1 MIRCGRR
8 VLQISVLAAILIT
21 PVPHSLARVVP
32 DDGVSEEEY
41 GIYASAIQQFY
52 LSPEARP
59 TKFLM
64 IEERTFKYDF
74 SVGDNDE
81 PWKEKHKSLNIEE
94 STGEDYETKNSQKW
108 LLKKDNFKLPV
119 KHDFITDLDLKAI
132 FHGHWGEL
140 EWIQYYRR
148 FPESTGFIMLSRVG
162 FNTAHTQAL
171 LYIGSR
177 CGPGCGE
184 IHFLFLEKSNGAWV
198 VKKELRKKSFG

>member
-1 MIRCGRR
+1 MIRCARGILQLSILSA
-8 VLQISVLAAILIT
+8 VLLT
-21 PVPHSLARVVP
+21 PVPAMNNRVVA

-41 GIYASAIQQFY
+41 ALYATAIQQYY

-74 SVGDNDE
+74 TVGENDE
-81 PWKEKHKSLNIEE
+81 PWKEKHKGLNIEE
-94 STGEDYETKNSQKW
+94 SAVDDYETKNSQKW
-108 LLKKDNFKLPV
+108 LLKKDDFKLPV
-119 KHDFITDLDLKAI
+119 KHSMITDLDLKAI

-184 IHFLFLEKSNGAWV
+184 IHFLFLEKTNGAWV